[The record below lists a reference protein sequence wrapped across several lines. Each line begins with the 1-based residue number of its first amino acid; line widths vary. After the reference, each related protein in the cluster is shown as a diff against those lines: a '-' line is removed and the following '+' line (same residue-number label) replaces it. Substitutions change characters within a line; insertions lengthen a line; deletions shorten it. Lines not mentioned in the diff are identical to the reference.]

1 MSATRK
7 FLLNAFLTFSIGMG
21 TAAIA
26 VYTEE
31 QSWLFSRLQ
40 WLYIFAFAIGIIIM
54 PLHVLF
60 NLALHLKGFID
71 IKRIPVVFLAAQSV
85 ILFAALFLVFYVESQ
100 LPREL
105 TESEFTNRKY
115 CYFHTASLV
124 TYSYIPLIIYTIV
137 TGRKLHR
144 RYNAG

>member
-1 MSATRK
+1 MSATKK
-7 FLLNAFLTFSIGMG
+7 FLLNAVLTFFIGML

-31 QSWLFSRLQ
+31 QTWLFSRFQ

-71 IKRIPVVFLAAQSV
+71 IRRIPVVYLAAQSV
-85 ILFAALFLVFYVESQ
+85 ILFAALVLVFYAESH

-105 TESEFTNRKY
+105 TESEFTNRKHW
-115 CYFHTASLV
+115 YFQTASLV
-124 TYSYIPLIIYTIV
+124 TYSYIPLVIYTVV

-144 RYNAG
+144 TYNAG